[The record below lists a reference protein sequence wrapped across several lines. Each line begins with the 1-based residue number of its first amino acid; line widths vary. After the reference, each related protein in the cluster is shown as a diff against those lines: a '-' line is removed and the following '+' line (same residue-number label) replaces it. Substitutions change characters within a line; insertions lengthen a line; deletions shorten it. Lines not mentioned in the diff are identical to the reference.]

1 MLRSAVE
8 RQFEIIGEAYTT
20 MLAKL
25 MPAARVKVLAFL
37 LLNASEE
44 CYLREV
50 ARRAGVPLATA
61 QRELARLEQIALVER
76 TWRGRQVF
84 FRVATAHPLFAD
96 LRALLLK
103 SDGLALPLREALH
116 RVGGIEAAAVY
127 GSVAAGT
134 DTGRSDIDLL
144 VVGSADALPLHDT
157 ISAVEAQLGR
167 PVNYTLLT
175 PKELAARKRRKDP
188 FLARVLSG
196 DLIPVLGDVRAV

>member
-1 MLRSAVE
+1 ML
-8 RQFEIIGEAYTT
+8 T
-20 MLAKL
+20 KL

-37 LLNASEE
+37 LLNTSEE

-61 QRELARLEQIALVER
+61 QRELALLEQIGLVER
-76 TWRGRQVF
+76 TRRGRQVF
-84 FRVATAHPLFAD
+84 FRVETTHPLFAD

-116 RVGGIEAAAVY
+116 RVCGIEAAAVY
-127 GSVAAGT
+127 GSVASGT

-144 VVGSADALPLHDT
+144 VVGSADAIALHEA
-157 ISAVEAQLGR
+157 ISAVEDRLGR

-175 PKELAARKRRKDP
+175 PRDLAARKRMKEP